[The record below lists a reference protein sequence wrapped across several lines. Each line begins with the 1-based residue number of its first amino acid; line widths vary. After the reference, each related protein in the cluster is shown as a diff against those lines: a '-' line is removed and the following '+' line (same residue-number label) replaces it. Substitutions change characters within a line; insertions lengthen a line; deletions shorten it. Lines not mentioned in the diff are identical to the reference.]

1 MRIRLLA
8 TGAALAG
15 AVLASSVRAQ
25 STQSVP
31 TLEWALGEGR
41 TVGSVPSTQWLRD
54 GSLLMLDTRTAAS
67 SRTFEVL
74 DPATG
79 ERRKAFDMAAAVA
92 SVNAL
97 KRSAPLQVLNW
108 PQALDVTGRRA
119 LFIFDGDLFLL
130 EFATSK
136 FVRLTTTPVEEQ
148 SPEFSPDGSR
158 LAFVRSNDLY
168 LIDCAT
174 RVEIRLTRDGS
185 DTTLNGTLSWLYW
198 EEIFGRRDIGYWWS
212 PDSKSIAYLQ
222 TDDSLVPVSTFVDF
236 QPEAPRVIRQHYPK
250 AGAPNPVV
258 RTGIVDLAGP
268 RPTRWVRIIDK
279 PFDTL
284 LRVKWLPDGRRLSV
298 QTQTRDQKEVRLYLV
313 DRATGT
319 ATRVMTETG
328 AGWINIHDDLHFL
341 ADGKHYLW
349 ASERDGN
356 NHLYRYTLDGRL
368 VNQVTHGP
376 WSMMSS
382 AGVAWVRQA
391 VAGIDE
397 NAGSVYFTAMERSS
411 VTRDL
416 YRVGLDGAGMTRIS
430 AEAGSHRVSMA
441 PNAHFYLDTFSDVTT
456 LPSMKLRRPDGSTVQ
471 ELAPPRTAML
481 APYAIQWPEL
491 TTIPAS
497 DGFKMPA
504 RILRPANF
512 RTDRKYP
519 VIMHVYGGASIPI
532 VSNAWNSDTL
542 FYQLLLAEGFVVVKV
557 DNRSATGIS
566 KTLENSVIGR
576 LGEGEAA
583 DLVDAA
589 KWLGAQPWV
598 DPDRVGVWGWS
609 NGGYMTLN
617 LMTRS
622 DAFKAGISVAPV
634 TDWRFYDSRWSE
646 AFLGMP
652 RLNAKAYDNASPITR
667 ASALHGRVLIVY
679 GTYDDNVHPQNELA
693 FIDALIKA
701 GKLFDVMVY
710 PMRKHDI
717 GDRDATLHLYRTMI
731 EFWKKNL

>member
-1 MRIRLLA
+1 MTIRFLA
-8 TGAALAG
+8 LGAALAG

-25 STQSVP
+25 TTQSVP

-54 GSLLMLDTRTAAS
+54 GSLLMLDTRPPAA

-97 KRSAPLQVLNW
+97 KRSAPLQVLAW

-136 FVRLTTTPVEEQ
+136 FMRLTTTPIEEQ

-158 LAFVRSNDLY
+158 LAFVRRNDLY

-174 RVEIRLTRDGS
+174 RVEMRLTRDGS

-222 TDDSLVPVSTFVDF
+222 TDDSLVPISTFVDF

-284 LRVKWLPDGRRLSV
+284 LRVKWLPDGKQLSV

-313 DRATGT
+313 DRASGT
-319 ATRVMTETG
+319 ATRVLTETG

-341 ADGKHYLW
+341 ADGRHFLW

-356 NHLYRYTLDGRL
+356 NHLYRYTLDGPRRRRHRRDRRIR
-368 VNQVTHGP
+368 VFHGHGTLIRHP
-376 WSMMSS
+376 RPLPRR
-382 AGVAWVRQA
+382 ARRRRYDANFGRAWITSR
-391 VAGIDE
+391 
-397 NAGSVYFTAMERSS
+397 
-411 VTRDL
+411 
-416 YRVGLDGAGMTRIS
+416 LDGAECALLSRHVLGCRLPAIDETPP
-430 AEAGSHRVSMA
+430 AGWFDRA
-441 PNAHFYLDTFSDVTT
+441 GACAAAHGDARA
-456 LPSMKLRRPDGSTVQ
+456 LR
-471 ELAPPRTAML
+471 
-481 APYAIQWPEL
+481 
-491 TTIPAS
+491 
-497 DGFKMPA
+497 
-504 RILRPANF
+504 
-512 RTDRKYP
+512 
-519 VIMHVYGGASIPI
+519 H
-532 VSNAWNSDTL
+532 
-542 FYQLLLAEGFVVVKV
+542 
-557 DNRSATGIS
+557 
-566 KTLENSVIGR
+566 
-576 LGEGEAA
+576 
-583 DLVDAA
+583 
-589 KWLGAQPWV
+589 
-598 DPDRVGVWGWS
+598 
-609 NGGYMTLN
+609 
-617 LMTRS
+617 
-622 DAFKAGISVAPV
+622 SVA
-634 TDWRFYDSRWSE
+634 
-646 AFLGMP
+646 
-652 RLNAKAYDNASPITR
+652 
-667 ASALHGRVLIVY
+667 
-679 GTYDDNVHPQNELA
+679 
-693 FIDALIKA
+693 
-701 GKLFDVMVY
+701 
-710 PMRKHDI
+710 
-717 GDRDATLHLYRTMI
+717 
-731 EFWKKNL
+731 

>member
-1 MRIRLLA
+1 MTLRLLA

-15 AVLASSVRAQ
+15 AVLVSSVRAQ
-25 STQSVP
+25 TTQSVP
-31 TLEWALGEGR
+31 TLDWVFGEGR
-41 TVGSVPSTQWLRD
+41 TVGSVPSTQWLHD
-54 GSLLMLDTRTAAS
+54 GSLLMLDTRAPAA

-74 DPATG
+74 NPATG
-79 ERRKAFDMAAAVA
+79 ERRTAFDMAAAVA

-97 KRSAPLQVLNW
+97 KRSAPIQVLTW
-108 PQALDVTGRRA
+108 PQALDATGRRA

-148 SPEFSPDGSR
+148 SPDFSPDGSR
-158 LAFVRSNDLY
+158 LAFVRNNDLY
-168 LIDCAT
+168 VTDCAT
-174 RVEIRLTRDGS
+174 RVETRLTRDGS
-185 DTTLNGTLSWLYW
+185 ATTLNGTLSWLYW

-212 PDSKSIAYLQ
+212 PDSRSIAYLQ
-222 TDDSLVPVSTFVDF
+222 TDESMVPISTFVDF

-258 RTGIVDLAGP
+258 RAGIVDLTGA
-268 RPTRWVRIIDK
+268 RITRWVRIIDK

-298 QTQTRDQKEVRLYLV
+298 QTETRDQKELRLYLV
-313 DRATGT
+313 NRTTGA

-328 AGWINIHDDLHFL
+328 KGWINIHDDLHFL
-341 ADGKHYLW
+341 ADGKHFLW
-349 ASERDGN
+349 TSERDGN
-356 NHLYRYTLDGRL
+356 NHLYRYTLDGTL
-368 VNQVTHGP
+368 VNQVTRGP
-376 WSMMSS
+376 WSLMSS
-382 AGVAWVRQA
+382 SGVAWVRQA

-397 NAGSVYFTAMERSS
+397 AAGAVYFTAMERSS

-416 YRVGLDGAGMTRIS
+416 YRIGLDGNGMRRIS

-441 PNAHFYLDTFSDVTT
+441 PSAQFYLDTFSDATT
-456 LPSMKLRRPDGSTVQ
+456 LPSMKLRRSDGSTAQ
-471 ELAPPRTAML
+471 ELAPPRMAML
-481 APYAIQWPEL
+481 APYAMQWPEL

-519 VIMHVYGGASIPI
+519 VIMNVYGGASIPI

-589 KWLGAQPWV
+589 KWLGAQSWV
-598 DPDRVGVWGWS
+598 DPARIGVWGWS

-652 RLNAKAYDNASPITR
+652 RLNAKAYD
-667 ASALHGRVLIVY
+667 
-679 GTYDDNVHPQNELA
+679 DNVHPQNELA

-731 EFWKKNL
+731 DFWKKNL